1 MIIENFEVG
10 RVIIHEV
17 FQRDESRNVRTPR
30 YGENLITLD
39 DRAKAEFRSRI
50 IAAMGRS
57 SQSVEMAILQSGTGT
72 MLSLCRYIM
81 ASDDDQF
88 ITRSREAVDHLASA
102 QQSRKIPGGI
112 LVVFDGR
119 VSYPSVPLVGFIK
132 AEPHNGFTMP
142 SGRLDLEFLENLFL
156 TPHSRLY
163 KIGMFIEKD
172 SDLAASDTPA
182 DGFSSCVFDA
192 CMTSANQD
200 RAAQYFYEGFLGC
213 GFPASAARLTKG
225 FYEGT
230 REFIRKLD
238 VSEEK
243 KMELNTA
250 LHTYLKVDTSP
261 TIQVNAFAGSY
272 FVDAPMKD
280 AYARFMAER
289 SIPTTAIAKDISDI
303 KSKLKLRKVKFR
315 SDIRLTVP
323 ADRFDELVHVK
334 VIDAPQESRNGSAKW
349 TVLTIHDVIS
359 EQE

>member
-1 MIIENFEVG
+1 MIVENFEIG

-30 YGENLITLD
+30 YGENLITLN

-50 IAAMGRS
+50 IAAMGRA
-57 SQSVEMAILQSGTGT
+57 SQSLEMAIVQSGTGT
-72 MLSLCRYIM
+72 MFSLCKNIM
-81 ASDDDQF
+81 AANDEQF
-88 ITRSREAVDHLASA
+88 IIKSRTAVDHLASA

-142 SGRLDLEFLENLFL
+142 NGSLDLEFLENLFL

-163 KIGMFIEKD
+163 KIGMFVEKD
-172 SDLAASDTPA
+172 SDLAASDNPA
-182 DGFSSCVFDA
+182 AGFSSCVFDA
-192 CMTSANQD
+192 CMTAANQD

-213 GFPASAARLTKG
+213 GFPESAARLTKV

-230 REFIRKLD
+230 REFIGKLD

-243 KMELNTA
+243 KAELNTA

-261 TIQVNAFAGSY
+261 TIQVSSFAGSY
-272 FVDAPMKD
+272 LVDAPMKD
-280 AYARFMAER
+280 AYTRFMAER
-289 SIPTTAIAKDISDI
+289 SIPTNAIVKDISDI
-303 KSKLKLRKVKFR
+303 KAKLKLRKVKFR

-323 ADRFDELVHVK
+323 ADRFDELVQVK
-334 VIDAPQESRNGSAKW
+334 VIDAPPESGSGSAKW
-349 TVLTIHDVIS
+349 TVLTIRDVIS